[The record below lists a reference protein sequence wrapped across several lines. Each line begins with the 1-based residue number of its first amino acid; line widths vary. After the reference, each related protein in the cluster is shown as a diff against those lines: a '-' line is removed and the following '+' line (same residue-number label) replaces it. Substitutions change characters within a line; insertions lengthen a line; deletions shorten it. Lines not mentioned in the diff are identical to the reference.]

1 MNVKLQ
7 PAALRGTLPAIPSK
21 SDAHRLLICAALA
34 DAETT
39 IELPLLSR
47 DMEATIR
54 CLRALGAEI
63 VRTGSE
69 VRVRPLRGAVQSPV
83 LDCGESGSTLRFLLP
98 VAAAVSE
105 TPTFT
110 GAGRLP
116 ERPVAPLLAALEE
129 RGKTVVSRAFPL
141 RLAGRLTPGDFALPG
156 DVSSQFVSGVL
167 LASPLTGGDCEI
179 RLTSALSS
187 AGYVEMTRRAMR
199 VFGVETKRTDGG
211 FFVPCRPYRS
221 PGRLTA
227 EGDWSNAAFFLAA
240 AALGGDVTLTGLT
253 PDSAQPDRRIAELL
267 RDYGADIG
275 FEGGALRCRAGE
287 RRAFSL
293 DADGCPDLVPVLCVL
308 AACAAGRSRI
318 ENIGRLRGKESDRV
332 GSCRAMIRALGGAF
346 ETDGDTILID
356 GRPELPGGSVDAA
369 GDHRIVMAAAAA
381 AAACAGPVEITGA
394 EAAEKSYP
402 NFFED
407 LRALGGQC
415 GKC

>member
-1 MNVKLQ
+1 MNVKIT
-7 PAALRGTLPAIPSK
+7 PAPLRGEVAAVASK
-21 SDAHRLLICAALA
+21 SDAHRLLICAAFA
-34 DAETT
+34 DGVT
-39 IELPLLSR
+39 ELGLTSSSR
-47 DMEATIR
+47 DIEATAR
-54 CLRALGAEI
+54 CLAALGAGIE
-63 VRTGSE
+63 RTETGL
-69 VRVRPLRGAVQSPV
+69 RVTPVAMAAQSPL

-199 VFGVETKRTDGG
+199 AFGVGSEKTANG
-211 FFVPCRPYRS
+211 FFVPYREYRS
-221 PGRLTA
+221 PGRIDA
-227 EGDWSNAAFFLAA
+227 EGDWSNAAFWLAA
-240 AALGGDVTLTGLT
+240 GALGGDVSVAGLS
-253 PDSAQPDRRIAELL
+253 PDSAQPDRRIFDLL
-267 RDYGADIG
+267 RAYGASVASD
-275 FEGGALRCRAGE
+275 GGTIRCRAGA

-308 AACAAGRSRI
+308 ASCAAGRSRI

-332 GSCRAMIRALGGAF
+332 ASCCALIRALGG
-346 ETDGDTILID
+346 EIRTDGDTIIID
-356 GRPELPGGSVDAA
+356 GKSALPGGRVDAA
-369 GDHRIVMAAAAA
+369 GDHRIAMAAAVAA
-381 AAACAGPVEITGA
+381 AVCSGPVEIIGA
-394 EAAEKSYP
+394 QAVEKSYP
-402 NFFED
+402 RFFGD
-407 LRALGGQC
+407 LQILGGQISEC
-415 GKC
+415 